1 MPVENRTTATDE
13 KYRVRYVATFEATVS
28 VRDGSSLA
36 EAIADITVPQDGVS
50 RYVDGSFLPA
60 ADQDGNLI
68 VCDENGRS
76 L

>member
-36 EAIADITVPQDGVS
+36 EAIADIVVPQDAVS
-50 RYVDGSFLPA
+50 LYVDGSFLPA
-60 ADQDGNLI
+60 ADEEGNLI
-68 VCDENGRS
+68 ICTEDGTP